1 MNTANIIMAACLII
15 LMGVAVALIVRAM
28 RKASEADL
36 KAQELALREAELDNR
51 EKGIEQWKAK
61 LKARGDELDK
71 WLAQRKHIY
80 ANFEVADNA
89 ENKPTAKTIGKSLSS
104 KIGYALRREFPSI
117 QTRHDDKNGGRTVY
131 SVDFF
136 VSDYEETV

>member
-15 LMGVAVALIVRAM
+15 LMGVAVVLIVRAM

-51 EKGIEQWKAK
+51 EKGIEQWKSK
-61 LKARGDELDK
+61 LKARGYELDK

-117 QTRHDDKNGGRTVY
+117 HTRHDEKNGGRTVY

-136 VSDYEETV
+136 VPDYEETV